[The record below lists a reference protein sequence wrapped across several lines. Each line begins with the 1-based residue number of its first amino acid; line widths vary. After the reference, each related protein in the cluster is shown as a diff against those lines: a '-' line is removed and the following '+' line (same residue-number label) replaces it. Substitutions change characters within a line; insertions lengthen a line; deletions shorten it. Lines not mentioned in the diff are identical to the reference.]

1 MKPAAEVCSQKQNIT
16 MKAVVLLALFVVATG
31 GYECPMHSVPYQVS
45 LRAGGHYCSGSL
57 ISSQWVLSAGQCATS
72 WPKVCLGEH
81 SFSVD
86 EGTEECIYSEKTF
99 LHPDFNIDTMDN
111 SIVLFKLSRPATL
124 NSYVKTVSLPS
135 LCPVAN
141 EDCMQ
146 SGWGKT
152 SSNGRQDALCT
163 LNRPPVCRRANRERA
178 YYPSNLQCRRQ
189 PIVDDAI
196 CRNLITTV
204 PEVTENMVC
213 AGSVHGDGNDCP
225 ADAGGPLVCNDELQ
239 GVVSVSVDC
248 FNGNPTLYTR
258 VCRYVS
264 WISSIMSS
272 N

>member
-1 MKPAAEVCSQKQNIT
+1 

-72 WPKVCLGEH
+72 RPKVCLGEH
-81 SFSVD
+81 SFGVD

-111 SIVLFKLSRPATL
+111 NIVLFKLSHPATL

-146 SGWGKT
+146 SGWGKAL
-152 SSNGRQDALCT
+152 SNGT
-163 LNRPPVCRRANRERA
+163 

-225 ADAGGPLVCNDELQ
+225 ADAGGPLVCNNELQ
-239 GVVSVSVDC
+239 GVVSISVDC
-248 FNGNPTLYTR
+248 LNGNPTLYTR